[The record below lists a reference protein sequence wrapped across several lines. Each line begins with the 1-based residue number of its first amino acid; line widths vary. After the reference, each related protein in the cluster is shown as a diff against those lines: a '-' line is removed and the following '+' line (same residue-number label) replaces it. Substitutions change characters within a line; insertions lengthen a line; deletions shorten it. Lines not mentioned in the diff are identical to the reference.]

1 MKKQNTNTKKE
12 ITADIVARNN
22 LLATCNNVATSCNV
36 ALVES
41 AILFLY
47 SKTKE
52 QVVDFL
58 KSELGNKWSQ
68 VRGVMSRNITAGVA
82 LGELY
87 KKSGR
92 IYSAPSHEE
101 LFKNLQ
107 LFMSEEKLSL
117 RKLYAMKK
125 TTRAEQQPVEQ
136 QPVEQQPVEQQ
147 PVESVITTDSERF
160 NEDLLQVLEK
170 WEKKL
175 SHEELAC
182 VLGGYASHY
191 EKKATKKARKKVA

>member
-136 QPVEQQPVEQQ
+136 QPVE
-147 PVESVITTDSERF
+147 SVITTDSERF